1 MPQEKNILVNRGI
14 PRKPSSSSGFGFGA
28 GGVSNPDHSDRAYD
42 LMDSATDWLIDN
54 NAYTEELFNENIK
67 NIIHITDAELAKT
80 RAAVAA
86 VVPGA
91 DALDIELR
99 TLKLQLSKART
110 DHQKQ
115 IETANLYYGHD
126 PLTHKGENP
135 DYKGFDVPPGR
146 RGGQRGYYRAVE
158 KWNVSYAAA
167 YEAKFLAE
175 QIKLLDA
182 RLATQN
188 NAIAEANAEAA
199 AAAQA
204 RAQAEAKRV
213 AEEQARKAAEAEARR
228 VAEERARLARI
239 AATVAAEQARKEA
252 EALRE
257 AERRAWIA
265 AEDAA
270 ETQRQAEVQKARKP
284 ALATRTFPV
293 SGSAA
298 AAGPVFTIA
307 GGTLAPN
314 RGTALAITATLRVA
328 VSAITETIAATAI
341 PAVAGV
347 AALIYPSEL
356 GNGERYALSV
366 PLSELAPAN
375 PDDLLAVAAS
385 GGEIDLPVVL
395 GSMTTD
401 DEMEFVVA
409 STDGMLVPSNVP
421 IRLATLDPHSNVYR
435 SYSPDASSIG
445 MTWTPIVK
453 PGDASTA
460 LPASVP
466 NIVLYNGGSPWG
478 QTPWI
483 DTHPELEL
491 YDFGGGFITVFPIE
505 SGIPPI
511 YTVFNNPYE
520 GATTEGEH
528 SGRDFNPEQI
538 GGPTL
543 DLKWTPA
550 VASQEGVNIVEL
562 HTSKFPPSDANK
574 VMIDRLHRILRGE
587 LEMTDTDKRFYTH
600 EIREFER
607 FKALGYGDTEMPDAG
622 SSVWNNVHTATLE
635 DFKLKDDPS
644 LLYTPEA
651 LAAAAEQDERE
662 YKQFLKE
669 MW

>member
-1 MPQEKNILVNRGI
+1 MAIQIFESKGTRYAARKNILVNRGI
-14 PRKPSSSSGFGFGA
+14 PRTPSSSSGFGFGA
-28 GGVSNPDHSDRAYD
+28 GGVSGPDHSDRAYD

-54 NAYTEELFNENIK
+54 NAYTEELFNENFK

-86 VVPGA
+86 VVPLGT
-91 DALDIELR
+91 DALEIELR
-99 TLKLQLSKART
+99 TLKLQLFKART
-110 DHQKQ
+110 DHQEQ
-115 IETANLYYGHD
+115 IGIANLYYGHD

-135 DYKGFDVPPGR
+135 AYKGFEEPPGR
-146 RGGQRGYYRAVE
+146 RRAGQRGYYRAVE
-158 KWNVSYAAA
+158 KWNISYAAA

-188 NAIAEANAEAA
+188 NAIAQANAKAA

-204 RAQAEAKRV
+204 RALAEAQRV
-213 AEEQARKAAEAEARR
+213 AEERARKAVEAEARR
-228 VAEERARLARI
+228 VAEEQRARFAK
-239 AATVAAEQARKEA
+239 AAEAQHLAAAKKAHEEA
-252 EALRE
+252 WAG
-257 AERRAWIA
+257 RA
-265 AEDAA
+265 
-270 ETQRQAEVQKARKP
+270 
-284 ALATRTFPV
+284 FPV
-293 SGSAA
+293 SASAA
-298 AAGPVFTIA
+298 TAGPVFTVA
-307 GGTLAPN
+307 
-314 RGTALAITATLRVA
+314 RGNIPLNPARALAINATLRAAVA
-328 VSAITETIAATAI
+328 AVIETITAAAAPI
-341 PAVAGV
+341 VGGGV
-347 AALIYPSEL
+347 ALFYPSEL
-356 GNGERYALSV
+356 GNGDLYSLSV
-366 PLSELAPAN
+366 PLSILALDNTA
-375 PDDLLAVAAS
+375 DDLHAIAAAQGEVHLPVIIGSRTETHYTKFVVMGANMASVPGVPVQLAALNPHGNFYKSPNAAS
-385 GGEIDLPVVL
+385 PNL
-395 GSMTTD
+395 
-401 DEMEFVVA
+401 
-409 STDGMLVPSNVP
+409 
-421 IRLATLDPHSNVYR
+421 
-435 SYSPDASSIG
+435 
-445 MTWTPIVK
+445 TWTPIVK
-453 PGDASTA
+453 PGNASTS
-460 LPASVP
+460 LPAGAP
-466 NIVLYNGGSPWG
+466 NFTVYNGPSAVALDHR
-478 QTPWI
+478 I
-483 DTHPELEL
+483 DSHPELDR
-491 YDFGGGFITVFPIE
+491 YSFGGFVTVFPIE

-511 YTVFNNPYE
+511 YTVFNSPYE

-550 VASQEGVNIVEL
+550 IASQEGVNIVEL

-574 VMIDRLHRILRGE
+574 VMIDRLHKVLRGE

>member
-1 MPQEKNILVNRGI
+1 
-14 PRKPSSSSGFGFGA
+14 
-28 GGVSNPDHSDRAYD
+28 
-42 LMDSATDWLIDN
+42 MDSATDLLMDN

-86 VVPGA
+86 VVPPGT
-91 DALDIELR
+91 DALEIELR
-99 TLKLQLSKART
+99 TLKLQLFKART
-110 DHQKQ
+110 DHQEQ
-115 IETANLYYGHD
+115 TGIANLYYGHD
-126 PLTHKGENP
+126 PLTHRGENP
-135 DYKGFDVPPGR
+135 AYKGFEEPPGR
-146 RGGQRGYYRAVE
+146 RRAGQMGYYRAVQ
-158 KWNVSYAAA
+158 KWNISYAAA

-182 RLATQN
+182 RLAAQN
-188 NAIAEANAEAA
+188 NAIADANAKAA

-204 RAQAEAKRV
+204 RAQAEARRV
-213 AEEQARKAAEAEARR
+213 AEEQ
-228 VAEERARLARI
+228 ARLARI
-239 AATVAAEQARKEA
+239 AATVAAEQAHKAA
-252 EALRE
+252 EARRQ
-257 AERRAWIA
+257 AERRARIA
-265 AEDAA
+265 ERDAA
-270 ETQRQAEVQKARKP
+270 EARRRAEVQKARKP

-307 GGTLAPN
+307 GGTLAAN
-314 RGTALAITATLRVA
+314 RGTALGITAALRLA
-328 VSAITETIAATAI
+328 VSTITETIAATAL

-347 AALIYPSEL
+347 AALLYPSEL

-375 PDDLLAVAAS
+375 TDDLLAVAAS
-385 GGEIDLPVVL
+385 GGEINLPVVL

-401 DEMEFVVA
+401 DKMKFVVA
-409 STDGMLVPSNVP
+409 GADGTSVPSSVP
-421 IRLATLDPHSNVYR
+421 IRLATLDPHSNVYK
-435 SYSPDASSIG
+435 SYSPDASSIR

-453 PGDASTA
+453 PGDASTE

-466 NIVLYNGGSPWG
+466 NIVLYNGRSPWAINE
-478 QTPWI
+478 WI
-483 DTHPELEL
+483 ATNPDLED
-491 YDFGGGFITVFPIE
+491 YDFGGGFVTVFPIE

-511 YTVFNNPYE
+511 YTVFNSPYE

-550 VASQEGVNIVEL
+550 IASQEGVNIVEL

-644 LLYTPEA
+644 LLYMPEA

>member
-1 MPQEKNILVNRGI
+1 
-14 PRKPSSSSGFGFGA
+14 
-28 GGVSNPDHSDRAYD
+28 
-42 LMDSATDWLIDN
+42 MDSATDLLMDN
-54 NAYTEELFNENIK
+54 NAYTEERFNENIK

-86 VVPGA
+86 VVPPGT
-91 DALDIELR
+91 DALEIELR
-99 TLKLQLSKART
+99 TLKLQLFKART
-110 DHQKQ
+110 DHQEQ
-115 IETANLYYGHD
+115 IGIANLYYGHD

-135 DYKGFDVPPGR
+135 AYKGFEEPPGR
-146 RGGQRGYYRAVE
+146 RRAGQRGYYRAVE
-158 KWNVSYAAA
+158 KWNISYAAA

-188 NAIAEANAEAA
+188 NAIADANAKAA

-228 VAEERARLARI
+228 VAKERARLAQ
-239 AATVAAEQARKEA
+239 AAEAQRLAAAKKAHEEA
-252 EALRE
+252 WAG
-257 AERRAWIA
+257 
-265 AEDAA
+265 
-270 ETQRQAEVQKARKP
+270 
-284 ALATRTFPV
+284 RTFPV
-293 SGSAA
+293 SASAA
-298 AAGPVFTIA
+298 AAGPVFTVARGNLPLNPAIA
-307 GGTLAPN
+307 S
-314 RGTALAITATLRVA
+314 AINATLRAAAAA
-328 VSAITETIAATAI
+328 VIETIAAAAAPI
-341 PAVAGV
+341 VGGGV
-347 AALIYPSEL
+347 ALFYPSEL
-356 GNGERYALSV
+356 GNSDLYSLSV
-366 PLSELAPAN
+366 PLSELAPDN
-375 PDDLLAVAAS
+375 TDDLHAIAAAQ
-385 GGEIDLPVVL
+385 GEVHLPVVI
-395 GSMTTD
+395 GSRTETHNT
-401 DEMEFVVA
+401 EFVVTGANMA
-409 STDGMLVPSNVP
+409 SVPGVP
-421 IRLATLDPHSNVYR
+421 VRLATLDPHGNFYR
-435 SYSPDASSIG
+435 SPNAASPNL
-445 MTWTPIVK
+445 TWTPIVK
-453 PGDASTA
+453 PGNASTS
-460 LPASVP
+460 LPAGAP
-466 NIVLYNGGSPWG
+466 NVTVYNGPSAVALDHR
-478 QTPWI
+478 I
-483 DTHPELEL
+483 DRHPELDR
-491 YDFGGGFITVFPIE
+491 YSFGGFVTVFPVE

-511 YTVFNNPYE
+511 YTVFNSPYE
-520 GATTEGEH
+520 GATTKGEY

-543 DLKWTPA
+543 DLQWTPA
-550 VASQEGVNIVEL
+550 IASQEGVNIGEL

>member
-1 MPQEKNILVNRGI
+1 
-14 PRKPSSSSGFGFGA
+14 
-28 GGVSNPDHSDRAYD
+28 
-42 LMDSATDWLIDN
+42 MDSATDWLIDN

-86 VVPGA
+86 VVPPGT

-99 TLKLQLSKART
+99 TLELQLFKART
-110 DHQKQ
+110 DHQEQ
-115 IETANLYYGHD
+115 IGIANLYYGHD

-135 DYKGFDVPPGR
+135 AYKGFEEPPGR
-146 RGGQRGYYRAVE
+146 RRAGQRGYYRAVE
-158 KWNVSYAAA
+158 KWNISYAAA

-182 RLATQN
+182 RLAAQN
-188 NAIAEANAEAA
+188 NVIAEANAKAA

-204 RAQAEAKRV
+204 RALAEAKRV
-213 AEEQARKAAEAEARR
+213 AEEQARNAAEAEARR

-239 AATVAAEQARKEA
+239 AATVAAEQAHKEA

-257 AERRAWIA
+257 VERWAWIA
-265 AEDAA
+265 AEGAA
-270 ETQRQAEVQKARKP
+270 ETRRQAEVQKARKP

-293 SGSAA
+293 SGSTA

-314 RGTALAITATLRVA
+314 RGTSLAITATLRVA

-385 GGEIDLPVVL
+385 GGEINLPVVL

-409 STDGMLVPSNVP
+409 STDGMLVPSSVP
-421 IRLATLDPHSNVYR
+421 IQLATLDPHSNVYR
-435 SYSPDASSIG
+435 SYSPNASSIG

-491 YDFGGGFITVFPIE
+491 YDFGGGFVTVFPIE

-520 GATTEGEH
+520 GATTKGEH
-528 SGRDFNPEQI
+528 SGRDFNPEQA
-538 GGPTL
+538 GGPVLEL
-543 DLKWTPA
+543 DWSTA
-550 VASQEGVNIVEL
+550 TVTQEGIDAVKL
-562 HTSKFPPSDANK
+562 HIARLDQSDAND
-574 VMIDRLHRILRGE
+574 VMIERLEKILKGE
-587 LEMTDTDKRFYTH
+587 LAATDVDKRFYTH
-600 EIREFER
+600 EIRELER
-607 FKALGYGDTEMPDAG
+607 FRNIGYSDTYIPQRN
-622 SSVWNNVHTATLE
+622 SPLWNNAHTASLE
-635 DFKLKDDPS
+635 DYKVYDHESF
-644 LLYTPEA
+644 LYTTEA
-651 LAAAAEQDERE
+651 IVKADIQDERD
-662 YKQFLKE
+662 YQQLLKE
-669 MW
+669 MPK